1 MRIAIVAVGT
11 RMPDWAGAAC
21 GEYLK
26 RLSRDL
32 RVEVTEVRAE
42 PRTGSSTNRETLVS
56 AEAARIEAAI
66 PQGALR
72 VALDERGRAVT
83 TRELADRLRRWT
95 EGGRDAALL
104 IGGTDGLAARL
115 LTGADETLS
124 LSKLTLPH
132 ALARVVLVEQLYRA
146 MSLLKGHPYH
156 RD

>member
-1 MRIAIVAVGT
+1 MRVAIVAVGT
-11 RMPDWAGAAC
+11 RMPDWVGAAC

-32 RVEVTEVRAE
+32 RVDVVEVRAE

-56 AEAARIEAAI
+56 AEAVRIEGAI
-66 PQGALR
+66 PRGALQ

-95 EGGRDAALL
+95 EGGRDVALL
-104 IGGTDGLAARL
+104 IGGPDGLAEGLR
-115 LTGADETLS
+115 TGADETLS